1 MKELLKVLG
10 RSIGIG
16 STICMVFAVLFSTN
30 EVRRTVASF
39 LILSVVI
46 GLLGLVYQMKKGS
59 LLLHTLIHIGGS
71 FLAFLIVA
79 KINHWFPFKW
89 QIIFSAS
96 LSFFV
101 VFFGI
106 WMFYYL
112 KYKQE
117 IEKINQKL

>member
-71 FLAFLIVA
+71 FLAFLI
-79 KINHWFPFKW
+79 
-89 QIIFSAS
+89 
-96 LSFFV
+96 
-101 VFFGI
+101 
-106 WMFYYL
+106 
-112 KYKQE
+112 
-117 IEKINQKL
+117 